1 VAQENDA
8 ERAAWIV
15 CRVHGA
21 VMERQKGKATGS
33 YRHGH
38 HFLGGRG
45 KQSPLFEAAPQTQ
58 RPNKLVNLLL

>member
-33 YRHGH
+33 YRHGQ

-45 KQSPLFEAAPQTQ
+45 KQSPLLRLHHTQ
-58 RPNKLVNLLL
+58 RPYKLVNLLL

>member
-21 VMERQKGKATGS
+21 VMERQKGKAPALTGTGITS
-33 YRHGH
+33 SAGAENNRRSLKQH
-38 HFLGGRG
+38 HKRSGL
-45 KQSPLFEAAPQTQ
+45 S
-58 RPNKLVNLLL
+58 NW